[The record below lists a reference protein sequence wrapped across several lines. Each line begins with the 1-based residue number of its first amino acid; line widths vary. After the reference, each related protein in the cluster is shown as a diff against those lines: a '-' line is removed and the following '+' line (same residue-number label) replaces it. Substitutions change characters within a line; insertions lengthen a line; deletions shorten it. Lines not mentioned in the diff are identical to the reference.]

1 MKMNKDNNNI
11 PQFGVLQGIK
21 VVHATSSISGP
32 LAAEL
37 LAEYGADVTWIEN
50 SRQPDLFRFAIPGC
64 FEHEHRNQKTISL
77 NIPTDAGKEVLLR
90 LLKNADIFLEA
101 SKGKQFDKWGLTD
114 EVLWQTNPK
123 LVIVHISGFG
133 QSGVEKYVARPS
145 YDTIAQAYSGYMILN
160 GFPDRPPI
168 PAAPYPA
175 DCITGLFGTISALAA
190 LQRAQH
196 TGVGESVDVTQ
207 FESMMRVQTS
217 AFGRFLDN
225 GEVQPPREGNSHSVA
240 AGYGLYTCSDGEAVF
255 LQTAGAAIV
264 KRAVKLLG
272 FEYGS
277 DDFPA
282 GAPVIF
288 KELEGGKL
296 FEERLNKFCASRTAV
311 EVDDQL
317 NELNIPCSVINDYKH
332 CLSDPHFAARE
343 VFTEWQNADGD
354 MRKGLNVIPKFIKN
368 PGKIWRG
375 SPKIGT
381 DNEEILKSA
390 GYTDEE
396 ISKLWDLD
404 VLSGERATVPK

>member
-1 MKMNKDNNNI
+1 MNMNHNNI

-21 VVHATSSISGP
+21 VVHATASLAGP

-50 SRQPDLFRFAIPGC
+50 STQPDFMRYAIPGL
-64 FEHEHRNQKTISL
+64 FEHEHRNQKTISM
-77 NIPTDAGKEVLLR
+77 NIPTEAGKEIFLR
-90 LLKNADIFLEA
+90 LLKNADIFIEA

-133 QSGVEKYVARPS
+133 QSGVDKYVSRPS

-160 GFPDRPPI
+160 GYPDRPPI

-190 LQRAQH
+190 LQRAQR
-196 TGVGESVDVTQ
+196 TGIGESVDVSQ
-207 FESMMRVQTS
+207 FEAMMRVQS
-217 AFGRFLDN
+217 AAFGTFLDRD
-225 GEVQPPREGNSHSVA
+225 EVQPPREGNSHPVA
-240 AGYGLYTCSDGEAVF
+240 AGYGLYTCKDGETVF

-272 FEYGS
+272 LDYGS

-282 GAPVIF
+282 GAPAIF
-288 KELEGGKL
+288 KELPSGQL
-296 FEERLNKFCASRTAV
+296 FEERMIEFCMGRTSV

-317 NELNIPCSVINDYKH
+317 NELNIPCSIVYDYKR
-332 CLSDPHFAARE
+332 CMADPHYAARQ
-343 VFTEWQNADGD
+343 VFTEWPNADGD
-354 MRKGLNVIPKFIKN
+354 MRKGINVIPKFIKN
-368 PGKIWRG
+368 PGQIWRG
-375 SPKIGT
+375 SPRIGT
-381 DNEEILKSA
+381 DNDEVLKSA
-390 GYTDEE
+390 GYSEEE

-404 VLSGERATVPK
+404 VLSGERATVEK